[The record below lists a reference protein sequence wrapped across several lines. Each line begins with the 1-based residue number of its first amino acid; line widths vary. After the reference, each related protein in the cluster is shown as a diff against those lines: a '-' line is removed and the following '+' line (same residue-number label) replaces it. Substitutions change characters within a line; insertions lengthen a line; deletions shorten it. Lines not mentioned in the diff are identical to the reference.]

1 MKLSRGEKIFEVL
14 NYVFLVVLS
23 LFFLIPFI
31 SVLAVSFVGVEE
43 WARRG
48 AFILIP
54 EKIDLTAYKLLLNR
68 GSIAINA
75 YGITLFR
82 VVVGTVL
89 NLAFTSTLAY
99 ALARRDLPGRTFM
112 TFLVFFTMLFSGG
125 IIPRFMLL
133 DTLGLLDTVWIM
145 ILPRLISS
153 WNLLIMR
160 NFFMAIPS
168 ELEEAAIVD
177 GATPPLVLLRII
189 LPLSLP
195 AISTIGLFYAVSHWN
210 AWFYAAIFIKDIR
223 KWPVQVILRGVLE
236 RGIVRDPEN
245 MIEVEVLP
253 PAATLKAAMIIITTV
268 PVLCVYP
275 FIQQYFVKGVM
286 VGAVKG

>member
-1 MKLSRGEKIFEVL
+1 M
-14 NYVFLVVLS
+14 
-23 LFFLIPFI
+23 
-31 SVLAVSFVGVEE
+31 GVEE

-82 VVVGTVL
+82 VVVGTFL